1 MAYTLNPTSKA
12 TIKRVTGLTAEEI
25 SNMDIEELQRKIEEK
40 IGKPLV
46 YSKNRDERLRGRGNV
61 YFDLN
66 RFFTFNHK
74 EMNDYIDSIK
84 PL

>member
-1 MAYTLNPTSKA
+1 MQFTLNSASRA
-12 TIKRVTGLTAEEI
+12 TINRVVGLTTEEI
-25 SNMDIEELQRKIEEK
+25 SDMDIGELQSKIEEK

-46 YSKNRDERLRGRGNV
+46 YSKKCDERS
-61 YFDLN
+61 

-74 EMNDYIDSIK
+74 EMNDYIDSIN